1 MKKYVLLISLL
12 LFIKPFISVAQ
23 LTLTIEI
30 DGLRNN
36 KGQILL
42 QVYDEKHNKV
52 KGAIGSI
59 INEKCVII
67 IENLKPAKYAFK
79 YFHDENK
86 NDKLDN
92 NWMGLP
98 AEGYGFS
105 NNAKGTFGPPSFKKW
120 IFELAYNKK
129 MICNPNY

>member
-52 KGAIGSI
+52 KGAIGEI
-59 INEKCVII
+59 INEECVII

-120 IFELAYNKK
+120 IFELKDNKK